1 MTDYL
6 TLNYGDWS
14 WDQVG
19 SVFLDLKT
27 YAYIIMYLLGAACLQ
42 GVTLFLPIVI
52 TDLNSKPTSL
62 QSQLLLL
69 PPYILAIIATLALS
83 YSSGT
88 NIVYRK
94 ILVVTY

>member
-1 MTDYL
+1 MKDYL
-6 TLNYGDWS
+6 TLNDNDWS

-27 YAYIIMYLLGAACLQ
+27 YAYIILYLLGAACVQ

-52 TDLNSKPTSL
+52 MELGSKPTSL

-69 PPYILAIIATLALS
+69 PPYLLATIATLALS

-88 NIVYRK
+88 CV
-94 ILVVTY
+94 

>member
-1 MTDYL
+1 M
-6 TLNYGDWS
+6 TLNYDDWS

-19 SVFLDLKT
+19 SVFLDLKI

-52 TDLNSKPTSL
+52 ADFNSEPTSL

-69 PPYILAIIATLALS
+69 PPYTLAIIATLALS
-83 YSSGT
+83 CSSGT

-94 ILVVTY
+94 MFVMTY

>member
-1 MTDYL
+1 MKDYL
-6 TLNYGDWS
+6 TLNYNDWS

-27 YAYIIMYLLGAACLQ
+27 YTYIILYLLGAACVQ
-42 GVTLFLPIVI
+42 GVTLFLPLVIVK
-52 TDLNSKPTSL
+52 LGFKPTSL

-69 PPYILAIIATLALS
+69 PPYLLATIATLALS

-88 NIVYRK
+88 CV
-94 ILVVTY
+94 